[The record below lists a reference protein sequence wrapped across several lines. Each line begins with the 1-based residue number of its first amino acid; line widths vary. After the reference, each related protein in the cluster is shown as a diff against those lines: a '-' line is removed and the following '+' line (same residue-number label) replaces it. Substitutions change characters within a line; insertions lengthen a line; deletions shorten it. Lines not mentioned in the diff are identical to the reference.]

1 MSKYIKKRNMF
12 FVGNS
17 EFGIT
22 NQKCWCKPKTS

>member
-17 EFGIT
+17 EFGIMI
-22 NQKCWCKPKTS
+22 QKWWCKRKTS